1 MKGCY
6 NMSKKK
12 LGIGTVDINKKF
24 KDKEE
29 AMRYAKR
36 LKQFIDD
43 LCKRKGWQAS
53 AIIGISRLKK
63 EVSSINYEISGK
75 RGRPKKIVE
84 INKVIANGWY
94 KGDYYVDWHL
104 HIIIVSKP
112 SYAMRNAI
120 KAYIDKNWK
129 NIENEHKVKD
139 FDLEDLGKKEVYK
152 KKCNVKMADYFIW
165 QSEEVKFCHCN
176 YSGEEDLKYSLKQYY
191 YEYLKMNSARLKL
204 VKENK
209 DKPMSEEKYLKRLDK
224 IESKF
229 LDIMNYFLE
238 LSKKDDEKMRDEFME
253 QVRFN
258 KIAEN
263 YNKGQKNYDL
273 RRRIMEENSPF

>member
-1 MKGCY
+1 
-6 NMSKKK
+6 MSKKK

-29 AMRYAKR
+29 AMKYAKR

-63 EVSSINYEISGK
+63 EVSRIDYEISGK
-75 RGRPKKIVE
+75 RGRPKKAVR
-84 INKVIANGWY
+84 INEVMANSWY
-94 KGDYYVDWHL
+94 KGNYYVDWHL

-112 SYAMRNAI
+112 SYAARNAI

-129 NIENEHKVKD
+129 DIENEHKIKE

-152 KKCNVKMADYFIW
+152 KKCNVKIADYFIW

-176 YSGEEDLKYSLKQYY
+176 FSGEEDLKYSLKDYY
-191 YEYLKMNSARLKL
+191 YGYLKMNSARLKL
-204 VKENK
+204 VKKNK
-209 DKPMSEEKYLKRLDK
+209 EKPMNEEKYLKELNK

-229 LDIMNYFLE
+229 YNIRDYFLE
-238 LSKKDDEKMRDEFME
+238 LSKDEDKKMQEEFMK

-263 YNKGQKNYDL
+263 YNKGQKDFDISRKKN
-273 RRRIMEENSPF
+273 EEYSPF

>member
-1 MKGCY
+1 M
-6 NMSKKK
+6 N
-12 LGIGTVDINKKF
+12 TNV
-24 KDKEE
+24 
-29 AMRYAKR
+29 
-36 LKQFIDD
+36 
-43 LCKRKGWQAS
+43 
-53 AIIGISRLKK
+53 
-63 EVSSINYEISGK
+63 
-75 RGRPKKIVE
+75 
-84 INKVIANGWY
+84 
-94 KGDYYVDWHL
+94 
-104 HIIIVSKP
+104 
-112 SYAMRNAI
+112 
-120 KAYIDKNWK
+120 
-129 NIENEHKVKD
+129 
-139 FDLEDLGKKEVYK
+139 GKKEVYK